1 MFKECHR
8 IVVATVVAPRLRP
21 FLEKF
26 ERKKSKFKLVFFIV
40 LVF

>member
-8 IVVATVVAPRLRP
+8 IVVATVVAHRLRP

-26 ERKKSKFKLVFFIV
+26 EREKNRNSNKFFL
-40 LVF
+40 